1 MRSGG
6 MKPFSTSIFPS
17 RGCASNTS
25 SLGRAPIRGSISVLL
40 QSGSIIPYS
49 IHKNIIL
56 PRRSRVEGQDCGQR
70 QRHVGRACVVLA
82 CHGAGHHADPL
93 STGRREDLPRSALE
107 EGARWHDQATAQ
119 FSAIVFDHI
128 LLSRTGNMADRTS
141 HSRYLCR
148 FKLTTQVAMP
158 IMTLMAARSPRKHAQ
173 QNLFR
178 RGGKRRGAGRKPA
191 GARAGQPHGRRPD
204 FKASQPLHVT
214 MRVMAEVGS
223 LRRRTLYKAMRNAT
237 ITAALRERIRIVHV
251 SLQRSHVH
259 MLVEADNR
267 QALARGMQGFQVSA
281 ARHINTALGD
291 GARRRRGKVFADRY
305 HTEVITS
312 PTQARNSIRYVL
324 SNWRRH
330 KEDREG
336 LASTWLVDPFSTG
349 ILFPDWLELQDRP
362 WMWPIRDSYDPLVV
376 RRPESWLLREGWT
389 RGGGPIS
396 ARDVPSQW
404 R

>member
-1 MRSGG
+1 
-6 MKPFSTSIFPS
+6 
-17 RGCASNTS
+17 
-25 SLGRAPIRGSISVLL
+25 
-40 QSGSIIPYS
+40 
-49 IHKNIIL
+49 
-56 PRRSRVEGQDCGQR
+56 
-70 QRHVGRACVVLA
+70 
-82 CHGAGHHADPL
+82 
-93 STGRREDLPRSALE
+93 
-107 EGARWHDQATAQ
+107 
-119 FSAIVFDHI
+119 
-128 LLSRTGNMADRTS
+128 
-141 HSRYLCR
+141 
-148 FKLTTQVAMP
+148 MP

-214 MRVMAEVGS
+214 MRVVAEVGS

-330 KEDREG
+330 KEDRERDWRAPG
-336 LASTWLVDPFSTG
+336 SSILSRRGSCSPTG
-349 ILFPDWLELQDRP
+349 WSCKTDL
-362 WMWPIRDSYDPLVV
+362 
-376 RRPESWLLREGWT
+376 GC
-389 RGGGPIS
+389 GHS
-396 ARDVPSQW
+396 ARPTIPSWYERRGAGFSERAGSGPAGPSARARCPANGDSRFTWHLEVCALTQ
-404 R
+404 RR